1 MVGFNWRKAGA
12 HAVDDTWLDK
22 RKWEYGNDSGDGVG
36 GKGADGMGRGFLNW
50 FIFGSSLNPDE

>member
-1 MVGFNWRKAGA
+1 MPRRKAGA

-36 GKGADGMGRGFLNW
+36 GKGLDDRLSVFELVY
-50 FIFGSSLNPDE
+50 FQFFFES